1 MVPIWSFATE
11 SDSARVRDALRRA
24 ERAWQGTS
32 LGHALHWV
40 ERAAEIAASEGL
52 PKRAHELTDLAHQ
65 VDAEIKRRSGIPA
78 ASDPAWVEARRIQ
91 SSLIEVRDSWL
102 DPVEI
107 QATPSPQNAPVVAIA
122 QGSARPP
129 AVTLEDEEVIIV
141 DDPPHAWG
149 SDALRAT
156 LPDDEASTR
165 ARNMLTTV
173 VGESQWQDEAA
184 TIRRKTSVPLDER
197 DTVRPPLGSL
207 NELTLLKDLERS
219 SPVSSHTQETLER
232 DPAEVVRVLRASEV
246 FEDLSDD
253 KVGEL
258 ARQGRLVRLAEVDA
272 LRDCEAAV
280 ILEGGVSVMEHAGGE
295 SFQAGVGDSLC
306 FDGSVPDSPRPA
318 VLATTAASVAI
329 GWDHQT
335 LAEILAVCPWVVATL
350 RARADQMATLASI
363 PLRRVARRMGR
374 SFREDFVGAS
384 RVVVVPPGTVLFE
397 QGMEVHAL
405 LVTGVGTVLRV
416 GEAGSV
422 EAVDPGTLLFGSEL
436 VEGAVAPCQVRV
448 GKRGATVL
456 HTEAVELARFLP
468 HVPWLD
474 RVLSESD

>member
-40 ERAAEIAASEGL
+40 ERAAEIAAGEGL
-52 PKRAHELTDLAHQ
+52 AQRAHELTDLAHQ

-107 QATPSPQNAPVVAIA
+107 QAPSSPRDDP
-122 QGSARPP
+122 GSARPP

-173 VGESQWQDEAA
+173 VGEAQWQDEAA

-219 SPVSSHTQETLER
+219 SPVSSHPQDTLER
-232 DPAEVVRVLRASEV
+232 DPAQVVRVLRAAEA

-253 KVGEL
+253 KVQEL
-258 ARQGRLVRLAEVDA
+258 AQQGTLIRLAGVDA
-272 LRDCEAAV
+272 LMGCEAAI

-295 SFQAGVGDSLC
+295 SFHAGVGDSLC

-335 LAEILAVCPWVVATL
+335 LSEILAVCPWVVATL

-436 VEGAVAPCQVRV
+436 VDGAVAPCQVRV

>member
-24 ERAWQGTS
+24 DRAWQGTS
-32 LGHALHWV
+32 LGNALHWV

-52 PKRAHELTDLAHQ
+52 PKRAHELTDLAHK
-65 VDAEIKRRSGIPA
+65 VDAEIKKRSGIPA
-78 ASDPAWVEARRIQ
+78 ASDPAWEEARRIQ

-102 DPVEI
+102 DPVEA
-107 QATPSPQNAPVVAIA
+107 QAAPSQDAPVFAIA
-122 QGSARPP
+122 EDSARPP
-129 AVTLEDEEVIIV
+129 AVTLEDEEVIIL

-156 LPDDEASTR
+156 VPDDEASTR

-173 VGESQWQDEAA
+173 VGEAHWQDEAA

-207 NELTLLKDLERS
+207 NELTLLKDLER
-219 SPVSSHTQETLER
+219 PGAVSSHLQETLER
-232 DPAEVVRVLRASEV
+232 DPAEVVRVLRAAEA

-253 KVGEL
+253 KVQEL
-258 ARQGRLVRLAEVDA
+258 AQHGALIRLAGVDA
-272 LRDCEAAV
+272 LMGCEAAI

-295 SFQAGVGDSLC
+295 SLQAGVGDSLC

-318 VLATTAASVAI
+318 VLATTATSVAI
-329 GWDHQT
+329 GWDRQT
-335 LAEILAVCPWVVATL
+335 LSKILAVCPWAVATL
-350 RARADQMATLASI
+350 RARADQMATLAAI

-374 SFREDFVGAS
+374 SFRDDFVRAS
-384 RVVVVPPGTVLFE
+384 RVVVVPAGTVLFE

-405 LVTGVGTVLRV
+405 LVTGLGTVLRV
-416 GEAGSV
+416 GETGSI
-422 EAVDPGTLLFGSEL
+422 EAVDPGTLLFASEL
-436 VEGAVAPCQVRV
+436 VDGAVAPYQVRV

-456 HTEAVELARFLP
+456 HTEAVALAQFLP
-468 HVPWLD
+468 HVMWLD
-474 RVLSESD
+474 RVLSEPD

>member
-1 MVPIWSFATE
+1 MVSIWSSATE

-40 ERAAEIAASEGL
+40 ERAAEIAAGEGRAQ
-52 PKRAHELTDLAHQ
+52 RAHELTDLAHE

-107 QATPSPQNAPVVAIA
+107 QAAPSPQDAPVFAIA
-122 QGSARPP
+122 EGARPP
-129 AVTLEDEEVIIV
+129 AVTLDDEEVIIL
-141 DDPPHAWG
+141 DGPPHAWG

-156 LPDDEASTR
+156 VPDDEASAR
-165 ARNMLTTV
+165 AKSMLTTV
-173 VGESQWQDEAA
+173 VGEPHWQDEAA

-207 NELTLLKDLERS
+207 NELTLLKDLER
-219 SPVSSHTQETLER
+219 PGIVSSHLQETLER
-232 DPAEVVRVLRASEV
+232 DPAEVVRVLRAAEA

-253 KVGEL
+253 KVQEL
-258 ARQGRLVRLAEVDA
+258 AQQGTLIRLAGVDA
-272 LRDCEAAV
+272 LVGCEAAI

-295 SFQAGVGDSLC
+295 SLQAGVGDSLC

-318 VLATTAASVAI
+318 VLATTAASVAV
-329 GWDHQT
+329 GWDRQT
-335 LAEILAVCPWVVATL
+335 LSRILEVCPWAVATL
-350 RARADQMATLASI
+350 RARADQMATLAAI
-363 PLRRVARRMGR
+363 PLRRVARRMGS
-374 SFREDFVGAS
+374 SFREDFVRAS

-405 LVTGVGTVLRV
+405 LVTGIGTVLRV
-416 GEAGSV
+416 GEAGSI
-422 EAVDPGTLLFGSEL
+422 EAVDPGTLLFASEL
-436 VEGAVAPCQVRV
+436 VDGAVAPYQVRV

-474 RVLSESD
+474 RVLSDPD